1 GLPSLGTPHLLPP
14 LSLGYCQSP
23 LSPHSL
29 GQTAVY
35 QPLITVT
42 GPDHPI
48 STSVGGE
55 AVLPCH
61 LSPRMSAENMEVR
74 WFRFQYHSVVH
85 LYQKGQDKYEEQMLE
100 YHGRTEL
107 LKDGITNGSVSL
119 RIYQVKLS
127 DHGQYTCFFQYN
139 IFYEEAIL
147 ELMVSAMGSD
157 PHISVDGH
165 QDGGIRVVCQSAGWH
180 PEPEAQWRDHRG
192 QLLLSASEKI
202 SKADNGLFQTQISI
216 VVTEDSNQNLSCS
229 VRNPLVNK
237 DKISTVFIAGQ
248 AEKQPAWERLQRSP
262 KSHRPCRKQRREK
275 QLKVTEH
282 SEQPLHLWESLG
294 WNPEQKGNPGPP
306 TAPPEGDGHKPQC
319 PCPRTDS
326 VTLSPVDMTLDPDTA
341 NPWLILSENQKCVR
355 YGDAQQD
362 LPNNPERFDP
372 FPCVLGTERFTGGRH
387 YWEVEVRD
395 KTRWTLGVCRDSMSR
410 KVTPTPGNG
419 CWVMWLRGGEYK
431 AGTSTSPPISV
442 GIQPSRV
449 GIFLDYEAGKVSFY
463 NVTDSSHLFT
473 FTGTFSGTLRP
484 YFYPGH
490 KAGGTN
496 VAPLILC
503 PVPAQAGG
511 NLCT

>member
-1 GLPSLGTPHLLPP
+1 MMMGKILSFSRGSTLPSYVALCLTLQVHRLVSEQVIMKRTIFSFFHGFTVSSFLP
-14 LSLGYCQSP
+14 GYVVFFIALHIHNFASAQF
-23 LSPHSL
+23 
-29 GQTAVY
+29 
-35 QPLITVT
+35 TVT

-48 STSVGGE
+48 TTSIGGE

-85 LYQKGQDKYEEQMLE
+85 LYQEGQDKYEEQMLE

-119 RIYQVKLS
+119 RLCQVQLS
-127 DHGQYTCFFQYN
+127 DHGQYTCFFQYS
-139 IFYEEAIL
+139 ISYEEAIL

-180 PEPEAQWRDHRG
+180 PEPEAQWRDHHG
-192 QLLLSASEKI
+192 QLLSSASEKI

-216 VVTEDSNQNLSCS
+216 VITEDSNQNLSCS
-229 VRNPLVNK
+229 VRNPLVNQ
-237 DKISTVFIAGQ
+237 DKISTVFIA
-248 AEKQPAWERLQRSP
+248 EMLRSDLARQ
-262 KSHRPCRKQRREK
+262 KEEHREEIGKLFTELGLGLRRA
-275 QLKVTEH
+275 QLY
-282 SEQPLHLWESLG
+282 
-294 WNPEQKGNPGPP
+294 
-306 TAPPEGDGHKPQC
+306 A
-319 PCPRTDS
+319 
-326 VTLSPVDMTLDPDTA
+326 VDMTLDLDTA
-341 NPWLILSENQKCVR
+341 NPWLVLSEDRKCVR
-355 YGDAQQD
+355 YGDTQQD

-372 FPCVLGTERFTGGRH
+372 FPCVLGAEQFTGGRH
-387 YWEVEVRD
+387 YWEVEVGD
-395 KTRWTLGVCRDSMSR
+395 KTRWTLGVCRESMSR

-442 GIQPSRV
+442 SIQPSRV

-463 NVTDSSHLFT
+463 NVTDRSHLFT
-473 FTGTFSGTLRP
+473 FTNTFSGTLRP

-496 VAPLILC
+496 VAPLIIC
-503 PVPAQAGG
+503 PVPAQARG
-511 NLCT
+511 NLCL